1 MTKYLE
7 IGQIV
12 NTFGIKG
19 MVKVKPFTDNIER
32 FSNLE
37 KIYIKNKSGQ
47 TEYKI
52 QEVKYH
58 KNMVLIKFE
67 GIENPEQADLLRNSY
82 LIVDR
87 ETEEPLE
94 AGRYYIV
101 DMIGLDVFTDDNEYL
116 GKLEDI
122 YNTGSNDI
130 YVVKNELGKQVLLPA
145 IEDVIKNIDMDN
157 KKVIVHLIPG
167 LVLNK
172 KE

>member
-1 MTKYLE
+1 MTNYLE

-32 FSNLE
+32 FNNLE

-167 LVLNK
+167 LV
-172 KE
+172 

>member
-52 QEVKYH
+52 QEIKYH

-94 AGRYYIV
+94 PGRYYIV
-101 DMIGLDVFTDDNEYL
+101 DMIGLDVFTDNNEYL

-122 YNTGSNDI
+122 YNTGSSDI

-167 LVLNK
+167 LV
-172 KE
+172 

>member
-32 FSNLE
+32 FNNLE

-82 LIVDR
+82 LMVDR

-94 AGRYYIV
+94 PGRYYIV

-167 LVLNK
+167 LV
-172 KE
+172 

>member
-32 FSNLE
+32 FNNLE

-52 QEVKYH
+52 QEIKYH

-94 AGRYYIV
+94 PGRYYIV

-157 KKVIVHLIPG
+157 KKVMVHLIPG
-167 LVLNK
+167 LV
-172 KE
+172 

>member
-1 MTKYLE
+1 
-7 IGQIV
+7 
-12 NTFGIKG
+12 
-19 MVKVKPFTDNIER
+19 
-32 FSNLE
+32 
-37 KIYIKNKSGQ
+37 
-47 TEYKI
+47 
-52 QEVKYH
+52 
-58 KNMVLIKFE
+58 MVLIKFE

-167 LVLNK
+167 LV
-172 KE
+172 

>member
-58 KNMVLIKFE
+58 KNMVLVKFE

-94 AGRYYIV
+94 PGRYYIV
-101 DMIGLDVFTDDNEYL
+101 DMIGLDVFTDDNECL

-167 LVLNK
+167 LV
-172 KE
+172 

>member
-47 TEYKI
+47 NEYKI

-58 KNMVLIKFE
+58 KNMVLVKFE

-145 IEDVIKNIDMDN
+145 IEDVIKSIDMDN

-167 LVLNK
+167 LV
-172 KE
+172 

>member
-94 AGRYYIV
+94 PGRYYIV

-167 LVLNK
+167 LV
-172 KE
+172 

>member
-32 FSNLE
+32 FNNLE

-87 ETEEPLE
+87 EKEEPLE
-94 AGRYYIV
+94 PGRYYIV
-101 DMIGLDVFTDDNEYL
+101 DMIGLDVFIDNNEYL

-122 YNTGSNDI
+122 YNTGSSDI

-167 LVLNK
+167 LV
-172 KE
+172 

>member
-19 MVKVKPFTDNIER
+19 MVKVKSFTDNIER

-130 YVVKNELGKQVLLPA
+130 YVVKNELGKQILLPA

-167 LVLNK
+167 LV
-172 KE
+172 

>member
-32 FSNLE
+32 FNNLE

-94 AGRYYIV
+94 PGRYYIV

-122 YNTGSNDI
+122 YNTGSSDI

-167 LVLNK
+167 LV
-172 KE
+172 

>member
-32 FSNLE
+32 FNNLE

-167 LVLNK
+167 LV
-172 KE
+172 

>member
-47 TEYKI
+47 IEYKI

-94 AGRYYIV
+94 PGRYYIV
-101 DMIGLDVFTDDNEYL
+101 DMIGLDVFTDNNEYL

-167 LVLNK
+167 LV
-172 KE
+172 

>member
-67 GIENPEQADLLRNSY
+67 GIENLEQADLLRNSY

-167 LVLNK
+167 LV
-172 KE
+172 

>member
-19 MVKVKPFTDNIER
+19 MVKVKTFTDNIER

-58 KNMVLIKFE
+58 KNMVLVKFE

-167 LVLNK
+167 LV
-172 KE
+172 

>member
-122 YNTGSNDI
+122 YNTCSNDI
-130 YVVKNELGKQVLLPA
+130 YVVKNELGKQILLPA

-167 LVLNK
+167 LV
-172 KE
+172 

>member
-32 FSNLE
+32 FNNLE

-58 KNMVLIKFE
+58 KNMVLVKFE

-167 LVLNK
+167 LV
-172 KE
+172 

>member
-58 KNMVLIKFE
+58 KNMVLVKFE

-94 AGRYYIV
+94 PGRYYIV

-145 IEDVIKNIDMDN
+145 IEDVIKSIDMDN

-167 LVLNK
+167 LV
-172 KE
+172 

>member
-32 FSNLE
+32 FNNLE

-52 QEVKYH
+52 QEIKYH

-94 AGRYYIV
+94 PGRYYIV

-116 GKLEDI
+116 GKLEYI

-167 LVLNK
+167 LV
-172 KE
+172 

>member
-58 KNMVLIKFE
+58 KNMVLVKFE

-145 IEDVIKNIDMDN
+145 IEDVIKSIDMDN

-167 LVLNK
+167 LV
-172 KE
+172 

>member
-32 FSNLE
+32 FNNLE

-52 QEVKYH
+52 QEIKYH

-87 ETEEPLE
+87 ETAEPLE
-94 AGRYYIV
+94 PGRYYIV

-167 LVLNK
+167 LV
-172 KE
+172 

>member
-7 IGQIV
+7 IGRIV

-94 AGRYYIV
+94 PGRYYIV

-167 LVLNK
+167 LV
-172 KE
+172 

>member
-58 KNMVLIKFE
+58 KNMVLVKFE

-130 YVVKNELGKQVLLPA
+130 YVVKNELGKQILLPA
-145 IEDVIKNIDMDN
+145 IEDVIKSIDMDN

-167 LVLNK
+167 LV
-172 KE
+172 

>member
-32 FSNLE
+32 FNNLE

-52 QEVKYH
+52 QEIKYH

-82 LIVDR
+82 LMVDR

-94 AGRYYIV
+94 PGRYYIV
-101 DMIGLDVFTDDNEYL
+101 DMIGLDVFTDNNEYL

-167 LVLNK
+167 LV
-172 KE
+172 

>member
-19 MVKVKPFTDNIER
+19 MVKVKSFTDNIER

-145 IEDVIKNIDMDN
+145 IEDVIKSIDMDN

-167 LVLNK
+167 LV
-172 KE
+172 

>member
-58 KNMVLIKFE
+58 KNMVLVKFE

-87 ETEEPLE
+87 ETEESLE
-94 AGRYYIV
+94 PGRYYIV

-167 LVLNK
+167 LV
-172 KE
+172 

>member
-19 MVKVKPFTDNIER
+19 MVKVKPFTEDNKR
-32 FSNLE
+32 FDRLE
-37 KIYIKNKSGQ
+37 KVYIKNKEKLK
-47 TEYKI
+47 EYQI
-52 QEVKYH
+52 EEVKYH
-58 KNMVLIKFE
+58 KDMILIKFR

-167 LVLNK
+167 LV
-172 KE
+172 